1 MSPPI
6 SRRGARTASTSSSV
20 TNLPSAGSTVGGA
33 AADAIAR
40 AERVHVPARGGGVDQ
55 GACTR
60 ARRARGSASDA
71 RRARAT
77 TARTATAADIVGSL
91 VDAVPKGMGFR
102 RESAGA
108 SFLILS

>member
-1 MSPPI
+1 
-6 SRRGARTASTSSSV
+6 
-20 TNLPSAGSTVGGA
+20 
-33 AADAIAR
+33 
-40 AERVHVPARGGGVDQ
+40 VDQ

-108 SFLILS
+108 SFLIRLVTADVEQSREDLKIEKMD

>member
-6 SRRGARTASTSSSV
+6 SRRG
-20 TNLPSAGSTVGGA
+20 
-33 AADAIAR
+33 
-40 AERVHVPARGGGVDQ
+40 
-55 GACTR
+55 
-60 ARRARGSASDA
+60 
-71 RRARAT
+71 
-77 TARTATAADIVGSL
+77 ARTATAADIVGSL